1 MSVTINTIL
10 ITLLLSFLLYLAYK
24 SLKVHSR
31 VMEGL
36 ENAVTGSAVSSKGS
50 AGGAANYAAAIK
62 NEVVKLNDIMLITKY
77 RSDYE
82 NVIINMDDYVNLL
95 MLQSVVNM
103 DTTAAS
109 ADTNM
114 SIINNLNSL
123 NSVKGALNNVMK
135 FVDGAH

>member
-1 MSVTINTIL
+1 
-10 ITLLLSFLLYLAYK
+10 
-24 SLKVHSR
+24 
-31 VMEGL
+31 MEGL
-36 ENAVTGSAVSSKGS
+36 ENAVTGSSSSKGS
-50 AGGAANYAAAIK
+50 AGNAASYAAEIK
-62 NEVVKLNDIMLITKY
+62 NEVVKLNDIMLISKY

-103 DTTAAS
+103 DTSATS